1 MSAVPA
7 VPLEVGSFRRQARLL
22 RYAKPHW
29 RGLLVLIATMLA
41 NIGLDLL
48 RPWPIKLVV
57 DNVLGNHPIPAAL
70 SWLPGVS
77 GKHGL
82 LIWVAI
88 ATILIFLLGTV
99 TNMIYTYRSLLLG
112 QRMTFSL
119 ATDLFAHLQRLSILF
134 HTRRPVGDLISRVTG
149 DTWCVNTLVTDAVIP
164 AFQAVVTLIAMFVVM
179 WSLQPTLTLLAL
191 GVAPFF
197 LIVIKVLGGP
207 IKDRNREQRDL
218 EGKMMNV
225 VEQTLSAIPAVQAF
239 TREDHEIRRFRA
251 YADRTVLAYV
261 RSTVAGLWFELFAG
275 LVTTIG
281 TAGVIYVGADLAL
294 RGKLTA
300 GTIIV
305 FLSYLGSLY
314 DPLTSITHTAQTVQG
329 AAAEADRVSELLEL
343 EPDIRDRPGARDAK
357 VTGPIRYEQVT
368 FGYEPG
374 HPVLHEI
381 DFVACPG
388 ETVAIVGPTGAG
400 KTTMMNLLVRFF
412 DPLSGRITIDGVDLR
427 DMRHRSLRGQIA
439 MVLQDPFIFP
449 VSIAENI
456 AYGRP
461 DASREQIRD
470 AAVAA
475 SADEFISRLP
485 EGYDTVVGER
495 GATLSGGEKQRLS
508 IARAFLKDAPVL
520 ILDEPTSALDAR
532 TEGALLEALE
542 RLMEDRVSFVIA
554 HRLSTIRRA
563 SRILVLDRGRI
574 VESGSHTELLDN
586 GGLYASLYNRQMDV
600 AEHDAPSV
608 ELAAPLPHDL

>member
-1 MSAVPA
+1 MSAVP
-7 VPLEVGSFRRQARLL
+7 PIGSLRRQARLL

-29 RGLLVLIATMLA
+29 RGLLILVVTMLA

-57 DNVLGNHPIPAAL
+57 DNVLGHESIPGILRA
-70 SWLPGVS
+70 LPGVE
-77 GKHGL
+77 GRHGL

-88 ATILIFLLGTV
+88 GTVLIFLLGTV
-99 TNMIYTYRSLLLG
+99 TNMIYTYCSLLLG
-112 QRMTFSL
+112 QRMTYSL
-119 ATDLFAHLQRLSILF
+119 ATDLFAHLQRLSVLF

-149 DTWCVNTLVTDAVIP
+149 DSWCVNTLVADALVP
-164 AFQAVVTLIAMFVVM
+164 AFQASVTLIAMFVVM
-179 WSLQPTLTLLAL
+179 WSLQPVLTLLAL
-191 GVAPFF
+191 GVTPFF

-225 VEQTLSAIPAVQAF
+225 VEQSLSAMPAVQAF
-239 TREDHEIRRFRA
+239 TREEHEVRRFRS
-251 YADRTVLAYV
+251 YADRTVVAYV

-275 LVTTIG
+275 LVTTLG

-294 RGKLTA
+294 RGKLTT

-314 DPLTSITHTAQTVQG
+314 GPLDSITHTTQTVQG

-343 EPDIRDRPGARDAK
+343 EPDIRDRPGAREAK
-357 VTGPIRYEQVT
+357 VGGAIRYEHVT
-368 FGYEPG
+368 FAYERG
-374 HPVLHEI
+374 HAVLKDI
-381 DFVACPG
+381 DFIARPG

-400 KTTMMNLLVRFF
+400 KTTMMNLLIRFF
-412 DPLSGRITIDGVDLR
+412 DPISGRITIDGVDLR
-427 DMRHRSLRGQIA
+427 DMRHRSLRARIA

-461 DASREQIRD
+461 DATREQIR
-470 AAVAA
+470 VAA
-475 SADEFISRLP
+475 AAANAHEYISRLP
-485 EGYDTVVGER
+485 DAYDTVVGER

-532 TEGALLEALE
+532 TESALLEALE
-542 RLMEDRVSFVIA
+542 RLMQDRISFIIA

-563 SRILVLDRGRI
+563 SRILVLDHGRI
-574 VESGSHTELLDN
+574 VESGSHAELVAN
-586 GGLYASLYNRQMDV
+586 TGLYASLYHRQMDV
-600 AEHDAPSV
+600 AEHDAAPALLV
-608 ELAAPLPHDL
+608 APLPYER